1 MDRDLASAKPD
12 SVRAWLMVAAVFLA
26 GFIIFGVVYSFG
38 VFLKPMADEFHASAA
53 AASGFFSITAVIQ
66 YSLGAF
72 TGRLTDRFGPRR
84 IVTVGAVAFG
94 LGLGLTAL
102 ASHLWFGYLASGI
115 GVGIGAACCYV
126 PTLAVIGGWFVRRRN
141 TALGIAAAGTGC
153 GMMALPPLAAVLI
166 HHYGWRA
173 TNIILGLAATVVLL
187 VCAVVIKSPPTT
199 PSTSATGYSL
209 THVFRSREFVLLY
222 ISWMLATTALF
233 IPFVFLPAFARDHG
247 VSEVAAAGLVSVI
260 GGASVIGLVA
270 LGPIG
275 DRLAVLPLFKLTVFL
290 MGISYA
296 IWLLSSSYES
306 LLFFALVLGVGYGSS
321 RISLV
326 PGVLIECFDLQNLG
340 AVLGVFFT
348 ASGLSALLGPLL
360 AGLAVDLTGIYS
372 GAIVVALTM
381 GFLGFA
387 AIVPLGNHGQVKY
400 HSTVAAE

>member
-1 MDRDLASAKPD
+1 
-12 SVRAWLMVAAVFLA
+12 MVAAVFLA
-26 GFIIFGVVYSFG
+26 GFIVFGVVYSFG

-141 TALGIAAAGTGC
+141 TALGIAAAGSGC
-153 GMMALPPLAAVLI
+153 GMLVLPPLAAVLI

-199 PSTSATGYSL
+199 PSTSATGYSP

-233 IPFVFLPAFARDHG
+233 IPFVFLPALARDHG

-306 LLFFALVLGVGYGSS
+306 LLFFALVLGVGYRG
-321 RISLV
+321 
-326 PGVLIECFDLQNLG
+326 CAHN
-340 AVLGVFFT
+340 
-348 ASGLSALLGPLL
+348 GLPWIRRYRSAR
-360 AGLAVDLTGIYS
+360 
-372 GAIVVALTM
+372 
-381 GFLGFA
+381 
-387 AIVPLGNHGQVKY
+387 
-400 HSTVAAE
+400 